1 MNALDPT
8 LAMATRGRDPSL
20 VSMGVVLCG
29 EVDPAAISAA
39 AGEDAGGIQFY
50 AVAIAEELKP
60 RIQEMA
66 DRLGGRLRV
75 IHFPVN
81 QIAADFVHL
90 AAYHRC
96 LAVPEF
102 LVGYLVLHLCE
113 VLPEKSICLVLDAE
127 VSQQVWSTAARIAK
141 RHGKLLTT
149 NTSLAADSIGRCKR
163 FAEVDAQVAQ
173 VG

>member
-81 QIAADFVHL
+81 HIIAVW
-90 AAYHRC
+90 RC
-96 LAVPEF
+96 QSF
-102 LVGYLVLHLCE
+102 
-113 VLPEKSICLVLDAE
+113 
-127 VSQQVWSTAARIAK
+127 WSAISSCTYARCY
-141 RHGKLLTT
+141 RR
-149 NTSLAADSIGRCKR
+149 NRS
-163 FAEVDAQVAQ
+163 V
-173 VG
+173 